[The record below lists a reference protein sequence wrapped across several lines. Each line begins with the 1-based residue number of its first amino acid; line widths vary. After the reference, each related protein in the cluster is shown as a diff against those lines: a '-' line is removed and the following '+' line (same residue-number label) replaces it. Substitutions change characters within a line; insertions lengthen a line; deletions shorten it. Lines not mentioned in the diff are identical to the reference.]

1 MQKPRQSKGQ
11 RNDGEDSGHSA
22 LPLLE
27 DDNANSIVIAY
38 TGAVL
43 GSFAIGAFGLLV
55 FNFNANAQAQTGPT
69 AKIRVVVSGPVAVRA
84 GATCSHP
91 EKELRPL
98 R

>member
-1 MQKPRQSKGQ
+1 MTARTLGTLLFHYWRMTMQTVSSSPILR
-11 RNDGEDSGHSA
+11 
-22 LPLLE
+22 
-27 DDNANSIVIAY
+27 
-38 TGAVL
+38 AVL

-55 FNFNANAQAQTGPT
+55 FNFNANAQAQTGST
-69 AKIRVVVSGPVAVRA
+69 AEVRVVVSGPVAVRA